1 MARYHLIVPPRPHTL
16 LTCLIFV
23 GTLGLL
29 FYLPFIKIQA
39 NTCTPTFRLP
49 TRQTFFATENGLI
62 VFATPIRNNTKIK
75 HPIESLIANAKT
87 EWDQMLQRQSKT
99 LAMAVQE
106 YQRRNNQRLPPKG
119 FERWWQFAVDNQV
132 GLVDE
137 YDQISKDLEP
147 FWAIEPSRLRK
158 LSNQL
163 QTKQNDRRLI
173 FQVDSEGKVN
183 RTGAF
188 GASARAKDLSNLMES
203 YQKYSVNAMKPFT
216 MVIGADDQAEIKT
229 TWRERSRLLELS
241 KRHEFIEEAEDVQ
254 LSETHSPNDD
264 CPPDS
269 SPRSLGKGYSS
280 FVFDHLQSMDIC
292 SSLEQVPIHGSLVNR
307 HHSPFQPITPLFSF
321 SKTSLDSDI
330 RVTPLEQYQST
341 YGDVYDWDDPRRIG
355 KAFWRGST
363 TGVSNNENPSWKES
377 HRLRLHQLTRPA
389 KERKQLIDGS
399 HVDLAKVN
407 SEWFDIEFVGK
418 PIQCEPPACQE
429 LKDMI
434 NFQEWVG
441 QEQANLYKYALD
453 VDGNG
458 WSGRFHKLLSSNRV
472 VIKVSPT
479 TLFSFNGSLI
489 FIRSA
494 MIASQ
499 NTIFPEWY
507 ADRIQPWYHYV
518 PVKTDYSDLHD
529 IIHYLKTR
537 DDLAKQI
544 AQNGLDYSQRYWRT
558 QDMAAYMFRLSLEWS
573 RLYNRETCDPSMENH
588 HCESYDFEYPDPVTQ
603 TYQNNF
609 AKMVLTS
616 SRRIVSQGSSILV
629 LLEPLLF
636 KVKFRQYLEV
646 KID

>member
-87 EWDQMLQRQSKT
+87 EWDQMLHRQSKT

-254 LSETHSPNDD
+254 LSETHSPYDD

-472 VIKVSPT
+472 VIK
-479 TLFSFNGSLI
+479 
-489 FIRSA
+489 
-494 MIASQ
+494 

-573 RLYNRETCDPSMENH
+573 RLYNRETCDPSLENH
-588 HCESYDFEYPDPVTQ
+588 HCESYDFDL
-603 TYQNNF
+603 
-609 AKMVLTS
+609 K
-616 SRRIVSQGSSILV
+616 
-629 LLEPLLF
+629 LL
-636 KVKFRQYLEV
+636 
-646 KID
+646 